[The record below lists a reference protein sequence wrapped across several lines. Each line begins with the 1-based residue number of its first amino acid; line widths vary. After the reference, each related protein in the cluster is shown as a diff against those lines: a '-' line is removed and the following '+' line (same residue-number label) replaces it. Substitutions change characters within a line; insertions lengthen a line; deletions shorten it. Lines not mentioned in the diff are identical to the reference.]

1 MFSMLTALF
10 AKRLCSAL
18 PWKNARLVC
27 LSYLIVAMLRHRT
40 VNLVKLS
47 AEAAGGLLAESLYRR
62 FQNFFL
68 RFVMPFDDIAR
79 LVVEKLPRPEGGWVL
94 SMDRTNWKF
103 GRTHINLL
111 VIALVVG
118 KVAVPVVWRAL
129 PRATKRGN
137 SKTAHRIDLM
147 KRLLRVI
154 PASEIRALTMDRES
168 ERRGDRRSAGAPAGW
183 RSHQFIGREWLKW
196 LDDEGV
202 GYVVRIKRDTLV
214 DGLAASSR
222 PPGGLRR
229 RSIWGLDLFFS
240 GCSIRGRNTREDFL
254 HLASNRFHGKEA
266 LALYRR
272 RWGIERV
279 FGHFKKRGF
288 DLATTHLSAPA
299 KIEMLLGV
307 LALAFIVSYGW
318 GCEMKAGKTGLSA
331 TQRRKSLF
339 RLGLDRIA
347 QIFGNREDFRTEIEA
362 LFGWINRP
370 KYDSIFV
377 V

>member
-10 AKRLCSAL
+10 AKRLCSSL

-47 AEAAGGLLAESLYRR
+47 AEAPGGLLAESLYRR

-68 RFVMPFDDIAR
+68 HFVMPFDDIAR

-147 KRLLRVI
+147 KRLLRVV
-154 PASEIRALTMDRES
+154 PASEIRALTMDRE
-168 ERRGDRRSAGAPAGW
+168 
-183 RSHQFIGREWLKW
+183 FIGRDWLQW
-196 LDDEGV
+196 LDEQEV

-222 PPGGLRR
+222 PPGSSRR
-229 RSIWGLDLFFS
+229 KSIWGLELFFS
-240 GCSIRGRNTREDFL
+240 GCCIRGRNTREDFL

-266 LALYRR
+266 LALYRL
-272 RWGIERV
+272 RWGIERI

-288 DLATTHLSAPA
+288 DLETTHMSDAS
-299 KIEMLLGV
+299 KIEKLIGV
-307 LALAFIVSYGW
+307 LTLAFLVSFGW
-318 GCEMKAGKTGLSA
+318 GCEMKAATRLSA
-331 TQRRKSLF
+331 TQKRKSLF
-339 RLGLDRIA
+339 RLGLDRIS
-347 QIFGNREDFRTEIEA
+347 QIFADKDRFADEIHG
-362 LFGWINRP
+362 LFDWFSRP

>member
-10 AKRLCSAL
+10 AKRLCAAL

-94 SMDRTNWKF
+94 SMDRTNWKY
-103 GRTHINLL
+103 GRTHLNLL

-137 SKTAHRIDLM
+137 SKTAHRIELM
-147 KRLLRVI
+147 KRLLRVV

-168 ERRGDRRSAGAPAGW
+168 ERSGDRRSAGAPAGW
-183 RSHQFIGREWLKW
+183 RSHQLIGRHWLQW
-196 LDDEGV
+196 LDEQEV
-202 GYVVRIKRDTLV
+202 GYVVRVKRDTLV

-222 PPGGLRR
+222 PPRSSRRKKIRGLE
-229 RSIWGLDLFFS
+229 LFFS
-240 GCSIRGRNTREDFL
+240 GCRICGRNTREDFL
-254 HLASNRFHGKEA
+254 YLASNRFHGKEA
-266 LALYRR
+266 LALYRL
-272 RWGIERV
+272 RWGIERI

-288 DLATTHLSAPA
+288 DLETTHLSDAS
-299 KIEMLLGV
+299 KIEKLIGV
-307 LALAFIVSYGW
+307 LTLAFLVSFGW
-318 GCEMKAGKTGLSA
+318 GCEMKSATRLSA
-331 TQRRKSLF
+331 TQKRKSLF
-339 RLGLDRIA
+339 RLSLDRIS
-347 QIFGNREDFRTEIEA
+347 QIFANKDRFADEIHG
-362 LFGWINRP
+362 LFEWFGRP
-370 KYDSIFV
+370 KYESIYV

>member
-10 AKRLCSAL
+10 ANRLCSAL

-47 AEAAGGLLAESLYRR
+47 AEAAGGLLSESLYRR

-68 RFVMPFDDIAR
+68 RFAMPFDDIAR

-94 SMDRTNWKF
+94 SMDRTNWKYE
-103 GRTHINLL
+103 RTHINLL

-147 KRLLRVI
+147 KRLLRVV
-154 PASEIRALTMDRES
+154 PASEIKALTMDRES
-168 ERRGDRRSAGAPAGW
+168 ERSGDRLPKAARRASEA
-183 RSHQFIGREWLKW
+183 SQFIGGDWLQW
-196 LDDEGV
+196 LDEQEV

-214 DGLAASSR
+214 DGLTASSR
-222 PPGGLRR
+222 PPRSSRR
-229 RSIWGLDLFFS
+229 KSIWGLELFFS
-240 GCSIRGRNTREDFL
+240 GCGIRGRNTREDFL
-254 HLASNRFHGKEA
+254 YLASNRFHGKEA
-266 LALYRR
+266 LALYRL
-272 RWGIERV
+272 RWGIERI

-288 DLATTHLSAPA
+288 DLETTHMSDTS
-299 KIEMLLGV
+299 KIEKLIGV
-307 LALAFIVSYGW
+307 LTLAFIVSFGW
-318 GCEMKAGKTGLSA
+318 GCEMKAATHLTA
-331 TQRRKSLF
+331 TQKRKSLF

-347 QIFGNREDFRTEIEA
+347 QIFANKDGFEDEIRD
-362 LFGWINRP
+362 LFDWFSRP
-370 KYDSIFV
+370 KHDSIFV

>member
-18 PWKNARLVC
+18 SWKNARLVC

-68 RFVMPFDDIAR
+68 RFAMPFDDIAR

-94 SMDRTNWKF
+94 SMDRTNWKY

-147 KRLLRVI
+147 KRLLRVV
-154 PASEIRALTMDRES
+154 PASEIRALTMDRE
-168 ERRGDRRSAGAPAGW
+168 
-183 RSHQFIGREWLKW
+183 FIGRDWLQW
-196 LDDEGV
+196 LDDQEV

-222 PPGGLRR
+222 PPGSSRR
-229 RSIWGLDLFFS
+229 KSIWALELFFS
-240 GCSIRGRNTREDFL
+240 GCCIRGRNTREDFL
-254 HLASNRFHGKEA
+254 YLASNRFHGKEA
-266 LALYRR
+266 LALYRL
-272 RWGIERV
+272 RWGIERI

-288 DLATTHLSAPA
+288 DLETTHLSDAS
-299 KIEMLLGV
+299 KIEKLIGV
-307 LALAFIVSYGW
+307 LTLAFLVSFGW
-318 GCEMKAGKTGLSA
+318 GCEMKATTRLSA
-331 TQRRKSLF
+331 TQKRKSLY
-339 RLGLDRIA
+339 RLGLDRISQFFA
-347 QIFGNREDFRTEIEA
+347 NKDRFADEIHG
-362 LFGWINRP
+362 LFDWFSRP
-370 KYDSIFV
+370 KFDSIFV